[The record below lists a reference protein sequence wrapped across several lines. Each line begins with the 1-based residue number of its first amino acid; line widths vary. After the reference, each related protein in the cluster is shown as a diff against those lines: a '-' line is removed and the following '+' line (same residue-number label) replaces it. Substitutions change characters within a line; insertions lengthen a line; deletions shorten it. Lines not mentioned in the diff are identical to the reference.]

1 MTHGRP
7 TNIVGPADAPPT
19 REGDT
24 RQALPRPG
32 RPTVAVGRPLT
43 RAAPEKVGRR
53 PRPRGR
59 PPAATEEVEPGS
71 ARRWGGSAEGV
82 PTSGSGGGLG
92 GAASVSSW
100 VPRKGSGFPSPA
112 SPLRP
117 LTRAGGVEL
126 VGLVSLRA
134 GRVANTPR
142 LVQSDCV
149 GSTLSSLAPFR
160 SSATQPKCGAGR
172 GSCSRKE
179 SQYRYLKALQI

>member
-1 MTHGRP
+1 MVDRRTSSDPRTCHRP
-7 TNIVGPADAPPT
+7 ERATPVKPSRGLVDPRSPSADRSRA
-19 REGDT
+19 
-24 RQALPRPG
+24 
-32 RPTVAVGRPLT
+32 RPLKGGRSST
-43 RAAPEKVGRR
+43 APARSSPSRDRR
-53 PRPRGR
+53 
-59 PPAATEEVEPGS
+59 VEPGS

-142 LVQSDCV
+142 PVQSDCV

>member
-7 TNIVGPADAPPT
+7 TNIVGPADVPPT

-32 RPTVAVGRPLT
+32 RPTVAVGRPLS
-43 RAAPEKVGRR
+43 RAAPEGGRSSTA
-53 PRPRGR
+53 
-59 PPAATEEVEPGS
+59 PARSSPSRDRRVEPGS

>member
-1 MTHGRP
+1 MVDRRTPSDPRTRHRP
-7 TNIVGPADAPPT
+7 ERATPVKPSQGLVDPRSPSADRSRA
-19 REGDT
+19 
-24 RQALPRPG
+24 
-32 RPTVAVGRPLT
+32 RPLK
-43 RAAPEKVGRR
+43 AVGRR